1 MKVQELF
8 GRVYDKTC
16 SGMEPWSG
24 VCFGVFFRTILSR
37 FRTPLRSEDDHAV
50 TLSSEL
56 EETDINMQKHFQ
68 KSAPLHG
75 TTSLH
80 VFAYVICAFVA
91 DTCR

>member
-1 MKVQELF
+1 MLKYGVGGSHGVVCVLEYFSGLF
-8 GRVYDKTC
+8 
-16 SGMEPWSG
+16 
-24 VCFGVFFRTILSR
+24 LSR

-56 EETDINMQKHFQ
+56 EEPDINMQNHFQ

-80 VFAYVICAFVA
+80 VLAYVICAFVA